1 MYLSLR
7 SRRRESSLGE
17 AYGLFSASRMSDRL
31 VDVAQAPTNRDTG
44 DMYARMRRHLSALR
58 GCVLLDTSGLGRP

>member
-7 SRRRESSLGE
+7 LRQRESSLGE
-17 AYGLFSASRMSDRL
+17 VHGLFSASRMSDRL

-44 DMYARMRRHLSALR
+44 DMDTMMSRHLAA
-58 GCVLLDTSGLGRP
+58 